1 MFGIDEFTAI
11 INPPDACILAVG
23 AIKQKPV
30 VKNNEIVVGHTM
42 KVTLSSDHRLVDGAE
57 GAKFLKTLKT
67 VLESPFLMI

>member
-1 MFGIDEFTAI
+1 MYHTLRCVLQHRQPI
-11 INPPDACILAVG
+11 
-23 AIKQKPV
+23 
-30 VKNNEIVVGHTM
+30 VKNNEIAIGNIM

>member
-1 MFGIDEFTAI
+1 
-11 INPPDACILAVG
+11 
-23 AIKQKPV
+23 
-30 VKNNEIVVGHTM
+30 M